1 MNMNKRELE
10 AFAKEAALNAEMDEH
25 LGYEKSQKSTSSNSR
40 NGNSSKR
47 VETEDGEF
55 ELDTP
60 RDRED
65 SFEPK
70 LVKKASIQFH
80 LHGQQNPLALWILII
95 ITLNDLPC
103 TPVPT
108 ILAKT

>member
-1 MNMNKRELE
+1 MNKRELE